1 MTDTPSRPDEHG
13 AGDHDDAAAGD
24 RPPARGTDSGASRGA
39 SRGTGDGTAR
49 DADRGAARGTE
60 GDSEGDSARDMD
72 AEFTALMGGLGIP
85 DELAGLDAA
94 QEGRQ
99 DRSGQGRAEEA
110 DGGISPRDMPR
121 NTYGSPGRAGAGR
134 VKEPAASDEPGQP
147 AGAGGLTEAQEAEV
161 AALAA
166 AIDAQQAAAQEAP
179 KAVKVAVV
187 ITPLTNA
194 EALAALCAM
203 RGLECTVVPAASGA
217 FAVKQFVSAHS
228 EWDVAEL
235 LGGADSEPAEAAAL
249 AADLSMISR
258 AGVILMTADLATDVG
273 IETGLSGTITARRY
287 VSGQAGEDASAGLLL
302 GSMDQVVEDVL
313 LGQVAAKDAPGAVDS
328 TRIKPSKAMR
338 WLGRGIRGPRT

>member
-1 MTDTPSRPDEHG
+1 MTDTPSSPDERE
-13 AGDHDDAAAGD
+13 ARDHDDAGEH
-24 RPPARGTDSGASRGA
+24 GA
-39 SRGTGDGTAR
+39 
-49 DADRGAARGTE
+49 E
-60 GDSEGDSARDMD
+60 RDMD
-72 AEFTALMGGLGIP
+72 AEFTALMGDLGIP

-94 QEGRQ
+94 QDQQDQQ
-99 DRSGQGRAEEA
+99 DRSAQGQAEDA
-110 DGGISPRDMPR
+110 AGGISPEDVPR
-121 NTYGSPGRAGAGR
+121 NTYGSPGRAGASQ
-134 VKEPAASDEPGQP
+134 VSEAAAADEPGDEPGQA

-166 AIDAQQAAAQEAP
+166 SIDAQQAAAQRAP

-313 LGQVAAKDAPGAVDS
+313 LGQVAAEDAPGAVDS
-328 TRIKPSKAMR
+328 TQIKPSKAMR
-338 WLGRGIRGPRT
+338 WLGRGIRRPRT